1 MHNPL
6 LNYLHSIN
14 LNYLDFASLGNL
26 SHHPSPKT
34 AYYHSN
40 KSHLNSTL
48 NCSEVSVREE
58 RLEHEI
64 V

>member
-26 SHHPSPKT
+26 PHHPSLKT
-34 AYYHSN
+34 AYNHSN
-40 KSHLNSTL
+40 ESHFDSAL

-58 RLEHEI
+58 NLEHEI